1 MQTRASG
8 GELMPVF
15 KRKYGSGKTVWR
27 YMFSAPGS
35 TAQDR
40 RLIGEVGFASKQE
53 AVDGEAKRRIEELQK
68 YELARAGATTVAAA
82 LPTTFAM
89 LLQEFFRQHA
99 EEKLAPKTIERYREM
114 AAYLAPELLAMPLG
128 EITALHLNREWN
140 RLLKSGGH
148 HRKSKQAR
156 PLSAK
161 TVRHVAGLVSSAF
174 TRAQK
179 WGLVTSNPVTH
190 SEPPVPKKH
199 RGIALTPAQQ
209 ALVFESATGSWC
221 MATLLEVSAATGARR
236 DEVLALCWSDIQDGR
251 AIITRSLTQTRQ
263 VLEFK
268 GTKSERP
275 RDVKVPASALAAL
288 DAHRR
293 LQNEFREQFG
303 PDYWAD
309 IDLIFANPDGT
320 PLRPNSV
327 SSAVSL
333 LFRRLGLPKG
343 ASLHS
348 LRHSHGS
355 HLVADGVPL
364 PVVSERL
371 GHSSVR
377 TTADVYAHAL
387 RGQDDEAAL
396 RWDEFQRRGTGPRPE
411 RKLQ

>member
-1 MQTRASG
+1 
-8 GELMPVF
+8 MPVF
-15 KRKYGSGKTVWR
+15 KRQYESGNTVWR
-27 YMFSAPGS
+27 YIFSAPGA
-35 TAQDR
+35 TRQER
-40 RLIGEVGFASKQE
+40 RLICEVGFASKQE
-53 AVDGEAKRRIEELQK
+53 AVDAEAKRRTEELQK
-68 YELARAGATTVAAA
+68 YELVKAGATTVAAA
-82 LPTTFAM
+82 LPTPFAM

-99 EEKLAPKTIERYREM
+99 EEKLAPKTIERYREL
-114 AAYLAPELLAMPLG
+114 AAYLAPELRAMPLS
-128 EITALHLNREWN
+128 EITPLHLNREWS

-148 HRKSKQAR
+148 HRKTKQAR

-174 TRAQK
+174 ARAER

-209 ALVFESATGSWC
+209 VLVFESASGPWC
-221 MATLLEVSAATGARR
+221 LATFLEVTAATGARR
-236 DEVLALCWSDIQDGR
+236 GEVLALRWSDMQDGR

-268 GTKSERP
+268 
-275 RDVKVPASALAAL
+275 
-288 DAHRR
+288 
-293 LQNEFREQFG
+293 QFG
-303 PDYWAD
+303 SEYRAD
-309 IDLIFANPDGT
+309 LDLIFANPAGT

-327 SSAVSL
+327 SSVVSL

-355 HLVADGVPL
+355 HLLADGVPL

-377 TTADVYAHAL
+377 TTAEVYAHAL
-387 RGQDDEAAL
+387 RGQDDEAAR
-396 RWDEFQRRGTGPRPE
+396 RWDEFQRRGTGDRPA
-411 RKLQ
+411 RKVQ

>member
-1 MQTRASG
+1 M
-8 GELMPVF
+8 
-15 KRKYGSGKTVWR
+15 
-27 YMFSAPGS
+27 
-35 TAQDR
+35 
-40 RLIGEVGFASKQE
+40 
-53 AVDGEAKRRIEELQK
+53 
-68 YELARAGATTVAAA
+68 ARAV
-82 LPTTFAM
+82 PVC
-89 LLQEFFRQHA
+89 
-99 EEKLAPKTIERYREM
+99 
-114 AAYLAPELLAMPLG
+114 

-148 HRKSKQAR
+148 HRKTRQAR

-161 TVRHVAGLVSSAF
+161 TVRHVAGLVSSTFA
-174 TRAQK
+174 RAEK

-209 ALVFESATGSWC
+209 ALVFASATGPWC
-221 MATLLEVSAATGARR
+221 LATFLEVAAATGARR
-236 DEVLALCWSDIQDGR
+236 GEVLALRWSDMQDGR

-268 GTKSERP
+268 GTKTETP
-275 RDVKVPASALAAL
+275 RDVKVPASALAAV

-293 LQNEFREQFG
+293 RQNEFREQFG
-303 PDYWAD
+303 PDYRAD
-309 IDLIFANPDGT
+309 LDLIFANPDGT

-327 SSAVSL
+327 SSVVSL

-377 TTADVYAHAL
+377 TTAEVYAHAL

-396 RWDEFQRRGTGPRPE
+396 RWDEFQRRGTGDRVE

>member
-1 MQTRASG
+1 
-8 GELMPVF
+8 
-15 KRKYGSGKTVWR
+15 
-27 YMFSAPGS
+27 MFSGPGS
-35 TAQDR
+35 TAQER
-40 RLIGEVGFASKQE
+40 RLVAESGFASKKE
-53 AVDGEAKRRIEELQK
+53 AGDAEANRRAQELQK
-68 YELARAGATTVAAA
+68 YKLAKAGATTVAAA

-99 EEKLAPKTIERYREM
+99 EEKLAPKTIERYREL
-114 AAYLAPELLAMPLG
+114 AAYLAPELLAMSLG
-128 EITALHLNREWN
+128 EITALHLSREWN

-148 HRKSKQAR
+148 HRKTKQAR
-156 PLSAK
+156 PLSGK

-174 TRAQK
+174 ARAQR
-179 WGLVTSNPVTH
+179 WGLVTSNAVTH
-190 SEPPVPKKH
+190 SEPPVARKH

-209 ALVFESATGSWC
+209 VLVFASATGPWC
-221 MATLLEVSAATGARR
+221 LATFLEVAAATGARR
-236 DEVLALCWSDIQDGR
+236 GEVLALRWSDIQDGR
-251 AIITRSLTQTRQ
+251 AIITRSLTQTKQ
-263 VLEFK
+263 VLAFK
-268 GTKSERP
+268 GTKTERP

-293 LQNEFREQFG
+293 RQNEFRERFG
-303 PDYWAD
+303 PDYRAD
-309 IDLIFANPDGT
+309 LDLIFANPDGT

-327 SSAVSL
+327 SSVVSL

-377 TTADVYAHAL
+377 TTVDIYAHAL
-387 RGQDDEAAL
+387 QGQDDEAAL
-396 RWDEFQRRGTGPRPE
+396 RWDEFQRRGTGFRPE
-411 RKLQ
+411 RTLQ